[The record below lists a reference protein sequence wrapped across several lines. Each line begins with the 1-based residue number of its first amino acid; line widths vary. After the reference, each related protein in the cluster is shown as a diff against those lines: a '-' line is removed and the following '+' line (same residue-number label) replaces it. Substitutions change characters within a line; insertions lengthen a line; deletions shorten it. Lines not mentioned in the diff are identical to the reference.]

1 MSSTDTVKKD
11 LHKTKRENIERLNLF
26 NYIDWKMN
34 VKSILN
40 SMKAWEIVTGE
51 EKEPTETPLTHSSRA
66 RSGEVNNANLQRAI
80 ETFKERRND
89 DETLSR
95 DHPV

>member
-11 LHKTKRENIERLNLF
+11 LHKTKWGNIERLNLI

-40 SMKAWEIVTGE
+40 SIKAWEIVTGE
-51 EKEPTETPLTHSSRA
+51 EKEQTETPLTQSTRA
-66 RSGEVNNANLQRAI
+66 RSGEVYNANLQSAI
-80 ETFKERRND
+80 ETLKERRND
-89 DETLSR
+89 AKTSSR
-95 DHPV
+95 DHTV